1 MKISKWHKAVVGL
14 FSLLLVFSSTPA
26 QAAVPQAPSFAKAT
40 LKVIVD
46 NDFAVYL
53 GNETNATR
61 LFYQNDYVWMTQISN
76 ATTLDIYP
84 QSGETYLYIAAM
96 GGGGSETIGGNLNGI
111 DIVSISGAQVASGRS
126 PLGTG
131 VVSGIYVTLQS
142 YVANYNANSDVV
154 WGPQNVTLAQ
164 IQAALTGATWSSA
177 TGGNTTSGVC
187 CGSDATS
194 AGLSGKGWLFPDS
207 TMVVFRY
214 PVSALSL
221 PVNAGSR
228 QVTVDWDAPAAGDA
242 PTSYILQYKKTADA
256 DSAYTTFSTPS
267 AGTTIDTVTGLTNG
281 ISYSFRV
288 AGVNASG
295 TGTYSV
301 VRDATPLGP
310 PPAPTALIATPL
322 SSSAQIAF
330 TDPIS
335 NGGAT
340 ITNYEYS
347 TNNGS
352 SWQALSPTDITS
364 PITLPGLTNGTT
376 YAIKIRAVNS
386 YGSGTASESVSVLA
400 GLLSQITNLVV
411 SNTPTKRLVTSLT
424 VSLNVAGKATF
435 LANGKRITGCIKV
448 SSSGVSPNIVAACRW
463 KPSVMGSNVI
473 SVQYVPTDNSYAN
486 GTFQSSA
493 LLVVPRTTKR

>member
-1 MKISKWHKAVVGL
+1 MKNPKWLAAVVG
-14 FSLLLVFSSTPA
+14 FFTLLLVFSTTPA
-26 QAAVPQAPSFAKAT
+26 QAAVPQAPGFAKAT
-40 LKVIVD
+40 LKIIVD
-46 NDFAVYL
+46 NDFVAFL
-53 GNETNATR
+53 GNDSNATR
-61 LFYQNDYVWMTQISN
+61 LFYQNDYVWMDQISN

-111 DIVSISGAQVASGRS
+111 DIVSIPGAQVASGRS
-126 PLGTG
+126 PIGTG

-142 YVANYNANSDVV
+142 YVSGYNLTNVAN
-154 WGPQNVTLAQ
+154 GPQNVTLAQ
-164 IQAALTGATWSSA
+164 IQTALTGAIWSSA

-187 CGSDATS
+187 CGGAATG

-221 PVNAGSR
+221 PVHAGSN
-228 QVTVDWDAPAAGDA
+228 QVTVDWSAPSGGDA
-242 PTSYILQYKKTADA
+242 PTSYILQYKKTSES

-267 AGTTIDTVTGLTNG
+267 APTTIDTVTSLTNG

-295 TGTYSV
+295 TGTYSE
-301 VRDATPLGP
+301 VRDATPVGP
-310 PPAPTALIATPL
+310 PPAPTALISTPL

-347 TNNGS
+347 KNNGS
-352 SWQALSPTDITS
+352 TWQALSPVDATS
-364 PITLPGLTNGTT
+364 PITVPGLTDGNT
-376 YAIKIRAVNS
+376 YTIKIRAVNS

-400 GLLSQITNLVV
+400 GLLSEITNLVV
-411 SNTPTKRLVTSLT
+411 SNTPTKRTLTSLT

-435 LANGKRITGCIKV
+435 LANGKRIASCIKV
-448 SSSGVSPNIVAACRW
+448 SSSGVSPNIIAACNWR
-463 KPSVMGSNVI
+463 PSVMGRNII
-473 SVQYVPTDNSYAN
+473 SVQHFPTDNSYSN

-493 LLVVPRTTKR
+493 LLVVPRTTRR

>member
-1 MKISKWHKAVVGL
+1 M
-14 FSLLLVFSSTPA
+14 
-26 QAAVPQAPSFAKAT
+26 
-40 LKVIVD
+40 D
-46 NDFAVYL
+46 
-53 GNETNATR
+53 
-61 LFYQNDYVWMTQISN
+61 QISN

-111 DIVSISGAQVASGRS
+111 DIVSIPGAQVASNRS
-126 PLGTG
+126 PIGTG

-142 YVANYNANSDVV
+142 YVSGYNLSNVAN
-154 WGPQNVTLAQ
+154 GPQNVTLAQ
-164 IQAALTGATWSSA
+164 IQTALTGAVWSSA

-187 CGSDATS
+187 CGGAATG
-194 AGLSGKGWLFPDS
+194 AGLSGNGWLFPDS

-221 PVNAGSR
+221 PVTPGSN
-228 QVTVDWDAPAAGDA
+228 QVTVDWTAPAGGDA
-242 PTSYILQYKKTADA
+242 PTSYILQYKRTSDA
-256 DSAYTTFSTPS
+256 DSSYTTFSTPL
-267 AGTTIDTVTGLTNG
+267 AATTIDTVTSLTNG
-281 ISYSFRV
+281 VSYSFRV

-295 TGTYSV
+295 IGTYSE
-301 VRDATPLGP
+301 VRAATPTGP

-352 SWQALSPTDITS
+352 SWQALSPTDATS
-364 PITLPGLTNGTT
+364 PITIPGLANGTT

-386 YGSGTASESVSVLA
+386 FGSGTASESVSVLA

-411 SNTPTKRLVTSLT
+411 SNSPTKRLVTSLT

-435 LANGKRITGCIKV
+435 LANGKRIAGCIKV
-448 SSSGVSPNIVAACRW
+448 NSSGVSPNIIASCRW
-463 KPSVMGSNVI
+463 KPSVMGTSVI
-473 SVQYVPTDNSYAN
+473 SVQHIPTDNSYAN

-493 LLVVPRTTKR
+493 LSVVPRTTKR